1 MNRSR
6 CALVAAALAAVGG
19 GTATMAAQ
27 TAGAATA
34 HPAAGAAVL
43 KLASVKV
50 AIGTTN
56 TAHKLLVNAKGQAV
70 YELTGDSASHPKC
83 KSSSCLSFWPA
94 VKTKSSKKPALG
106 AGIKGK
112 VGVWHHNGMYQVTIN
127 GHPLY
132 TYAQDSKGSALG
144 EAVKSY
150 GGTWWVMTASGTPM
164 TKSSSGGSGGGGGG
178 GGSSWS

>member
-6 CALVAAALAAVGG
+6 CALVVAALAAVGG

-27 TAGAATA
+27 SAGAATA

-50 AIGTTN
+50 AIGTTDK
-56 TAHKLLVNAKGQAV
+56 AHPLLVNAKGLAV
-70 YELTGDSASHPKC
+70 YELTGDSATHPKC
-83 KSSSCLSFWPA
+83 KSKSCLNFWPA
-94 VKTKSSKKPALG
+94 VKTTSSKKPALG
-106 AGIKGK
+106 AGVKGR

-144 EAVKSY
+144 FDVKSF
-150 GGTWWVMTASGTPM
+150 GGTWWPMTAGGTPM
-164 TKSSSGGSGGGGGG
+164 TKSSGGSGGGGGG
-178 GGSSWS
+178 SSWS

>member
-27 TAGAATA
+27 SAGAATA
-34 HPAAGAAVL
+34 HPAASAVL

-50 AIGTTN
+50 AIGTTDK
-56 TAHKLLVNAKGQAV
+56 AHKLLVNAKGQAV
-70 YELTGDSASHPKC
+70 YELTGDSAMHPKC
-83 KSSSCLSFWPA
+83 KSKSCLSFWPA
-94 VKTKSSKKPALG
+94 VTAMSSKKPAVG
-106 AGIKGK
+106 AGITGK
-112 VGVWHHNGMYQVTIN
+112 VGVWHHNGKYQVTIN

-144 EAVKSY
+144 EGVKSF
-150 GGTWWVMTASGTPM
+150 GGTWWVMTAGGTPM
-164 TKSSSGGSGGGGGG
+164 TKSSGSSGGSG
-178 GGSSWS
+178 SWS

>member
-27 TAGAATA
+27 SAGAATA

-50 AIGTTN
+50 AIGTTDK
-56 TAHKLLVNAKGQAV
+56 AHQLLVNAKGLAV
-70 YELTGDSASHPKC
+70 YELTGDSATHPKC
-83 KSSSCLSFWPA
+83 KSSSCLNFWPP
-94 VKTKSSKKPALG
+94 VTTMSSKKPALG
-106 AGIKGK
+106 AGVKGK
-112 VGVWHHNGMYQVTIN
+112 VGVWHHNGKYQVTIN

-144 EAVKSY
+144 EGIKSF
-150 GGTWWVMTASGTPM
+150 GGTWWVMNASGTPM
-164 TKSSSGGSGGGGGG
+164 TKNSGSGGGYGG